1 MSIDKMRIDRYN
13 DTRGAVQYTRD
24 THVGHD
30 FFRAIQ
36 DTLLVAYAVSRGNE
50 SERDADYAI
59 FCDLVAL
66 NRVNI

>member
-1 MSIDKMRIDRYN
+1 MSLDTLRIDRYN

-36 DTLLVAYAVSRGNE
+36 DTLLVAYAVSRGSE
-50 SERDADYAI
+50 SDRDADYVL
-59 FCDLVAL
+59 FTDLVAL
-66 NRVNI
+66 NRTNP